1 MTDGATALSLDAPAK
16 VNLDLRVVGRRQDG
30 YHRLESTMIL
40 LELADSLLLM
50 PGCSG
55 LRVDGVAAEDVP
67 PDASNLA
74 WRGLVEGL
82 GGEPELACLALE
94 KRIPA
99 AAGLG
104 GGSSDAAAAWR
115 LGRGWRGASEEPSE
129 ADMATLA
136 DIGADVPFFA
146 SRAPAARV
154 EGIGE
159 LVTPVPAAD
168 LSIVLVHPALRLRT
182 GDVFA
187 ELREEEWGSATNDLL
202 APAMRL
208 CPPIADLFALVA
220 AAGGEP
226 RLTGSGPTVFAATDD
241 PERADG
247 IASRLARAGL
257 SVTVARSRA
266 TGASIARSTEEE

>member
-1 MTDGATALSLDAPAK
+1 
-16 VNLDLRVVGRRQDG
+16 VQ
-30 YHRLESTMIL
+30 
-40 LELADSLLLM
+40 
-50 PGCSG
+50 
-55 LRVDGVAAEDVP
+55 
-67 PDASNLA
+67 
-74 WRGLVEGL
+74 GL

-115 LGRGWRGASEEPSE
+115 LGRAWRGASEDPAE
-129 ADMATLA
+129 ADLA
-136 DIGADVPFFA
+136 ILAGIGADVPFFA
-146 SRAPAARV
+146 STAPAARV

-159 LVTPVPAAD
+159 HVTPLPAHD
-168 LSIVLVHPALRLRT
+168 LSIVLVHPDARLRT
-182 GDVFA
+182 VDVFG

-202 APAMRL
+202 APAVRL

-226 RLTGSGPTVFAATDD
+226 RLSGSGPTVFAATDD

-247 IASRLARAGL
+247 IAARLRRAGQA
-257 SVTVARSRA
+257 VTITRARPA
-266 TGASIARSTEEE
+266 AASIARSTEEE